1 MASQLQQM
9 SDSVPQRRRLHLK
22 EITNEGG
29 TSDNTI
35 GGLLRATRQKLG
47 EDLKSAARVTK
58 IRAEYLEALEEGKI
72 DKLPGRTYAIGFLKT
87 YADFLGLDPAECVA
101 KFKTEH
107 APPPPAEGELEIG
120 IKEPEPEMRVPQGTL
135 VIVGVVIILLVYA
148 GVYLFRS
155 ANTYMDERAKQQ
167 SAPLAAAPAE
177 PAAKSAAEPAPPSPA
192 AETNDARQPAGA
204 LPLPGTQSGLT
215 PSNPGS
221 ADQGD
226 IVPPSEDEGA
236 ASADAKKA
244 PAATDKPKTPAA
256 AAPAPAPPAASA
268 AAAPA
273 AAPSAPAGP
282 SYEEAVEKAGHSF
295 GAADGPGRIV
305 LRATQNVFVRIT
317 TSGARQEIIHQGVLA
332 KGDVFYVPA
341 KDNLVLVT
349 RNGGAVEVFL
359 DKTYKGTLGPK
370 GVALSNFALTPKSF
384 ER

>member
-22 EITNEGG
+22 EITNEGV
-29 TSDNTI
+29 TDTI

-58 IRAEYLEALEEGKI
+58 IRPEYLEALEEGKI
-72 DKLPGRTYAIGFLKT
+72 EKLPGRTYAIGFLKT
-87 YADFLGLDPAECVA
+87 YADFLGLDPAECVV
-101 KFKTEH
+101 KFKGEH
-107 APPPPAEGELEIG
+107 APPPPVEGELELG

-135 VIVGVVIILLVYA
+135 VIIGVVVILLIYA

-167 SAPLAAAPAE
+167 SAPAAAAPAE
-177 PAAKSAAEPAPPSPA
+177 PSAKAAPQAGAPATNAEAGETPPAP
-192 AETNDARQPAGA
+192 GA
-204 LPLPGTQSGLT
+204 LPLPGTQATTDVASTDTAAGE
-215 PSNPGS
+215 PEDG
-221 ADQGD
+221 AAAG
-226 IVPPSEDEGA
+226 EDE
-236 ASADAKKA
+236 
-244 PAATDKPKTPAA
+244 T
-256 AAPAPAPPAASA
+256 PAPAPTDTAKTPPATDKAKASAVAAPGAQASAQPAAQA
-268 AAAPA
+268 
-273 AAPSAPAGP
+273 APAGP
-282 SYEEAVEKAGHSF
+282 SYDEAVEKAGHSY
-295 GAADGPGRIV
+295 GAADGPGRLV

-317 TSGARQEIIHQGVLA
+317 TAGPRQEVIHQGVLA
-332 KGDVFYVPA
+332 KGDVFYVPS

-370 GVALSNFALTPKSF
+370 GVALSNFALAPKSF